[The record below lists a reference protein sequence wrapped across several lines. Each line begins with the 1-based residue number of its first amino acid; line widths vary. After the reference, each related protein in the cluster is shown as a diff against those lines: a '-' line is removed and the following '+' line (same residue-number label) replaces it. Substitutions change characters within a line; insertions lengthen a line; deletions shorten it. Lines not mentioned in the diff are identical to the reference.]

1 MIKLSPSSMTPDKIP
16 LLYLL
21 ASKATICLVE
31 TPYRAQG
38 AYSQHFIFFVTYHW
52 AQKARVLHYTRLE
65 RLARGKHSSL
75 LDPFVSYEENEVL

>member
-1 MIKLSPSSMTPDKIP
+1 MTLDKIP

-31 TPYRAQG
+31 TSYRAQG
-38 AYSQHFIFFVTYHW
+38 VFSQHFIFLVTYHW
-52 AQKARVLHYTRLE
+52 AQNARVLQYNKLE
-65 RLARGKHSSL
+65 RLARDKHSCS